1 MQYRLTVVAVILIGF
16 MVTNYFTNERAQQQ
30 VTSWT
35 NSMYKLDQQATAAD
49 TDMLEELRAFKAF
62 EDSLNALDVRAAT
75 SIALRNLYRTQFES
89 TQQLRTAEF
98 LRAALW
104 RQTLLN
110 LLWGLFSAVFLL
122 PLAAVLDGRAERR
135 VRETAD
141 GGVGS
146 GKRAPEGRAPE
157 QTAEHEV
164 RDRPGSEPL

>member
-1 MQYRLTVVAVILIGF
+1 MQYRLTVVALILIGF
-16 MVTNYFTNERAQQQ
+16 MVINYFTNDRAQQQ
-30 VTSWT
+30 VTRWT
-35 NSMYKLDQQATAAD
+35 DSMYNLDQQATAAD

-75 SIALRNLYRTQFES
+75 SIALRNLYRAQFES

-110 LLWGLFSAVFLL
+110 LLWGLVSAVFLL
-122 PLAAVLDGRAERR
+122 PLAVVLDGRAERR
-135 VRETAD
+135 VREGA
-141 GGVGS
+141 GS
-146 GKRAPEGRAPE
+146 GKGSGKQVPGGGAQAGTDAH
-157 QTAEHEV
+157 AV